1 MEYSTGLFRAYD
13 RLANYVRNKVSHH
26 SVLNAEFK
34 TLSLQ
39 RFLGIAI
46 TLLGFILCTIIAIKT
61 DRLSILMI
69 GFSWLFLFPVFFWAN
84 LKIISVTQKIPLK
97 YSSQISERDYLDVL
111 VVFATFSAAAC
122 ILGFFYLAILT
133 SIIETFIYG
142 IITCLSILIL
152 ACYLSQHELLG
163 IELGTSAKIW
173 QSAVAIFSIPFRI
186 TARLAGL
193 SFAFL
198 NLFLI
203 LALVYAIYIS
213 AKGFE
218 SLDIFQ
224 IFTGL
229 SVIGGSLITAAYL
242 SSPLLIYLI
251 ALFSILIIR
260 VVSELC
266 GISADH
272 SSGGQAWVGT
282 EIHLNHQA
290 SSPDQTLVMSGDEAR
305 TLYLSGTMDPS
316 TLAWMEGMQDWVPVS
331 DIGF

>member
-13 RLANYVRNKVSHH
+13 RFADYVRNKVSHH

-34 TLSLQ
+34 TLSIQ

-61 DRLSILMI
+61 DRLSILMV
-69 GFSWLFLFPVFFWAN
+69 GFSWAFFFPVFFWAN

-97 YSSQISERDYLDVL
+97 YISQITERDYLDIL
-111 VVFATFSAAAC
+111 VVFATFFAIAC
-122 ILGFFYLAILT
+122 ILGFFYLAIW
-133 SIIETFIYG
+133 SSSIETFIYG
-142 IITCLSILIL
+142 ALLFLSILI
-152 ACYLSQHELLG
+152 AVCYLSQYELLG
-163 IELGTSAKIW
+163 IEIGASATIW
-173 QSAVAIFSIPFRI
+173 QSAVAVFSIPLRI
-186 TARLAGL
+186 AVRLAGL

-229 SVIGGSLITAAYL
+229 SVIGGGLTAAYL

-251 ALFSILIIR
+251 ALFSFLIIR
-260 VVSELC
+260 VISELC

-290 SSPDQTLVMSGDEAR
+290 SSPDQTLVMSGGNAR

-316 TLAWMEGMQDWVPVS
+316 TLVWMEGMQDWVPVS
-331 DIGF
+331 KIGF